1 MARPDNPMMDLNN
14 AGYGPIRR
22 MIDAGHQQ
30 FSTIPDWF
38 TALLARFSIAA
49 VFWKSGQTKLEG
61 LAIDLVEGT
70 FTLGWPK
77 LGATTVELFRDEYKL
92 PFLPPEISAVLATTA
107 EHIFPILILIG
118 LATRLSAF
126 ALLIMTIVI
135 QVLVYPGAYP
145 LHGTWAVVLL
155 FLMAKGPGWLS
166 IDHLIARSGR

>member
-1 MARPDNPMMDLNN
+1 MARSENFLIDLDKAGPGFITRLIN
-14 AGYGPIRR
+14 ALHR
-22 MIDAGHQQ
+22 A
-30 FSTIPDWF
+30 FSFIPDWF

-49 VFWKSGQTKLEG
+49 VFWKSGQTKVEE

-92 PFLPPEISAVLATTA
+92 PILPPEISAVLATTA
-107 EHIFPILILIG
+107 EHVFPILILIG

-166 IDHLIARSGR
+166 LDHLITMAR